1 MDLTN
6 QVYEENIRSRYHAA
20 LAHVLIGFFN
30 VMVAILHPHPHILQ
44 VNSDDLMIST
54 PTGDDNDVIIQD
66 IFNWIFSDGVQSRF
80 LRMVGGEIMF
90 PLARIGWGWESLIYF
105 YFLQPPDPGCGPQDR
120 EEIYQKYIQLSSI
133 GDLLSGGISVP
144 WQEL

>member
-1 MDLTN
+1 M
-6 QVYEENIRSRYHAA
+6 YEENIRSRYHAA

-30 VMVAILHPHPHILQ
+30 VMVAILHPHPHPHIVQ
-44 VNSDDLMIST
+44 VNFNDLMIST
-54 PTGDDNDVIIQD
+54 PTGDDNSHLTFTVIIQD

-80 LRMVGGEIMF
+80 LRMVGGEIMI

-120 EEIYQKYIQLSSI
+120 EEIYQK
-133 GDLLSGGISVP
+133 
-144 WQEL
+144 